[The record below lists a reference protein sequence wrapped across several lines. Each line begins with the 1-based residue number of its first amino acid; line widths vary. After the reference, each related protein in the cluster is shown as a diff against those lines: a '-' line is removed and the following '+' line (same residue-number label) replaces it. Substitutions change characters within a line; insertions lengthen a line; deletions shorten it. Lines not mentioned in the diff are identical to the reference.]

1 MYWEMCTLV
10 TNHNATHNVIGLF
23 LSWRSF
29 LLVGETGVH
38 GDWQTLTHDIVSST
52 PYGIRNLNFSL
63 IGTDYIG
70 NCKSI
75 YHMITTTP
83 EPYNFSDFIMN
94 YILHTKHYFDLSFM
108 DKIYVMSYL

>member
-1 MYWEMCTLV
+1 MQLEYFYRGDHFYWRGKPAYL
-10 TNHNATHNVIGLF
+10 
-23 LSWRSF
+23 
-29 LLVGETGVH
+29 ETDKRYHMILYRVP
-38 GDWQTLTHDIVSST
+38 LTMN
-52 PYGIRNLNFSL
+52 GIRNLNFNL
-63 IGTDYIG
+63 KGTDYIG

-83 EPYNFSDFIMN
+83 EPYNLSDFIMN